1 MEDHLV
7 IDPQLFRPA
16 EVDVLLGNPR
26 KAQDVLGFSAET
38 TLEQMMVEMVEADL
52 ERLRRSERQ

>member
-1 MEDHLV
+1 
-7 IDPQLFRPA
+7 
-16 EVDVLLGNPR
+16 VLLGNPR